1 MPPGMILSKCI
12 LGCPGKIRFKRV
24 KMAKH
29 NKPILLKS
37 RLAVQSKTV
46 LGELEKL
53 FEVVEI
59 NSDSKLDPKVLSSVE
74 YLWIHFD
81 FHFNELFLRELP
93 NCKLVMTTTTG
104 LTHFSEEA
112 ISKLGSKLVNL
123 NYFRKELEQVTS
135 TAELALSFLFHSQ
148 LNLDQIFSEVRSGYW
163 SRETNL
169 RQKQISG
176 LRIGIVGLGRLG
188 SIFAK
193 TISALGAV
201 VYFCE
206 IDNEKV
212 IRGIAKGYHYISSLE
227 ELCELSD
234 IVTLHASVIDSKNPI
249 LTSEILSNISTSF
262 ILINTSRSILV
273 DEKSI
278 VNAIHSGV
286 ISAYYTDVLRVED
299 LNEPLENSIIW
310 SEAQTN
316 SKIYISPHIGGATI
330 QAMDFCEE
338 LLLKEL
344 LLNFAN
350 R

>member
-1 MPPGMILSKCI
+1 MTKY
-12 LGCPGKIRFKRV
+12 
-24 KMAKH
+24 
-29 NKPILLKS
+29 NKPLLLKS

-46 LGELEKL
+46 IEELEKS
-53 FEVVEI
+53 FEVIEV
-59 NSDSKLDPKVLSSVE
+59 NSDSKLDYRVLSRVE

-81 FHFNELFLRELP
+81 FHLNELFLRELP

-104 LTHFSEEA
+104 LTHFTDEA
-112 ISKLGSKLVNL
+112 IKNLGPKLINL
-123 NYFRKELEQVTS
+123 NYFRKELERVTS

-148 LNLDQIFSEVRSGYW
+148 LNLDPVFSEVRSGYW
-163 SRETNL
+163 SREMNL
-169 RQKQISG
+169 RLKQISG

-193 TISALGAV
+193 TLSALGAS

-212 IRGIAKGYHYISSLE
+212 IGGVAKGYHYIPSLE

-234 IVTLHASVIDSKNPI
+234 IVTLHANVIDLKKPI
-249 LTSEILSNISTSF
+249 LTSEILSNITTSF
-262 ILINTSRSILV
+262 ILINTSRSALV

-278 VNAIHSGV
+278 VSAIRSGV
-286 ISAYYTDVLRVED
+286 ISSYYTDVLGTED
-299 LNEPLENSIIW
+299 TNEPLKNSIIW
-310 SEAQTN
+310 NEAQIN
-316 SKIYISPHIGGATI
+316 SNINISPHIGGATL

-344 LLNFAN
+344 LAHLVN

>member
-1 MPPGMILSKCI
+1 MKKG
-12 LGCPGKIRFKRV
+12 
-24 KMAKH
+24 
-29 NKPILLKS
+29 NKPVLLKS
-37 RLAVQSKTV
+37 MLAVQSKTV
-46 LGELEKL
+46 LRELEKS
-53 FEVVEI
+53 FEIIEL
-59 NSDSKLDPKVLSSVE
+59 NSDSKLDLNVLSRVE

-81 FHFNELFLRELP
+81 FHVNELFLRELP

-112 ISKLGSKLVNL
+112 INILGSKLINL
-123 NYFRKELEQVTS
+123 NHFRKELERVTS

-148 LNLDQIFSEVRSGYW
+148 LNIDTVFSEVRSGFW

-169 RQKQISG
+169 REMQISG

-193 TISALGAV
+193 TISALGAS

-212 IRGIAKGYHYISSLE
+212 MSGVEKGYHHLASLG

-234 IVTLHASVIDSKNPI
+234 IVTLHANVIDTRKPI
-249 LTSEILSNISTSF
+249 LTSEILSSIETSF
-262 ILINTSRSILV
+262 ILINTSRSVLV

-278 VNAIHSGV
+278 VSAINSGV
-286 ISAYYTDVLRVED
+286 ISSYYTDVLGTED
-299 LNEPLENSIIW
+299 TNEPLENSIIW
-310 SEAQTN
+310 NEAQTN
-316 SKIYISPHIGGATI
+316 SKINISPHIGGATL

-344 LLNFAN
+344 LAHLAN
-350 R
+350 G